1 MEFVFIVVNLATWNG
16 IATSGGQNRLN
27 VVAEVD
33 VVDVTTVEETM
44 EVEME
49 DKPIQEWLMH
59 TLLKFK
65 LRSWSLG

>member
-16 IATSGGQNRLN
+16 IATSGRQNKLN
-27 VVAEVD
+27 VVAGVD

-49 DKPIQEWLMH
+49 EWLMH

>member
-1 MEFVFIVVNLATWNG
+1 
-16 IATSGGQNRLN
+16 

-65 LRSWSLG
+65 LRS

>member
-1 MEFVFIVVNLATWNG
+1 
-16 IATSGGQNRLN
+16 

-49 DKPIQEWLMH
+49 EWLMH

-65 LRSWSLG
+65 LRS